1 MWTNRSCLA
10 CGREPGSTR
19 KAPEFGAV
27 DGENGAKLRSL
38 SWWREF
44 RLQCTEYRPKQTN
57 IAADIS
63 ATSRNNIQEFSFW
76 QEKNAEEVKE
86 LNVTHGFFWKNGGDV
101 GHKNELVQT
110 VEHPQ
115 LFDSIAI
122 IL

>member
-1 MWTNRSCLA
+1 
-10 CGREPGSTR
+10 
-19 KAPEFGAV
+19 V

-44 RLQCTEYRPKQTN
+44 RLQCTEYRPKQNN

-86 LNVTHGFFWKNGGDV
+86 LNVTHGFSGRTEEMWATKMN
-101 GHKNELVQT
+101 
-110 VEHPQ
+110 
-115 LFDSIAI
+115 LFRRSSTRNYLIA
-122 IL
+122 LQ